1 MKDKYKLPGI
11 VLLIFG
17 FVDLLRGFLHTFA
30 VVIASSTFAHL
41 DLSTKRND
49 QLTLLG
55 AFGISNILTGM
66 LYILISRKAKELSP
80 YVLAIIPVSY
90 ILGVIGLRIS
100 GITSDS
106 DFLGK
111 YFMII
116 YLGISILTST
126 YYFIKNR
133 KK

>member
-1 MKDKYKLPGI
+1 MKDKYKLPGT

-30 VVIASSTFAHL
+30 IVFASSTFAHL

-55 AFGISNILTGM
+55 AFGISNFLTGM

-90 ILGVIGLRIS
+90 ILGFIGLRMS
-100 GITSDS
+100 GITSDA

-116 YLGISILTST
+116 YLGISMFTSA
-126 YYFIKNR
+126 YYFLKNR